1 MKSTHIWITLLAISL
16 LFNLMQVVYF
26 ATRTD
31 SRRVEQIETELSYQK
46 GLSAMHEEMNLDLY
60 EKIEK
65 MLAMEDTFLSDTLTL
80 RSPMGEAVLLR
91 ELMQNGPRLV
101 LYYSEVNCRTCI
113 NENLEK
119 IKALVGAVGEERIL
133 ILASGGRQQDM
144 QQLKRLNR
152 FGSDVLFQCGKLHLP
167 FEMESAPLLFR
178 LDDSLRTSMVFIPDK
193 EHPKSTD
200 YYFSLMQQRFQA
212 P

>member
-80 RSPMGEAVLLR
+80 RNPKGEAVLLG

-119 IKALVGAVGEERIL
+119 MKALAGAAGEEHIL

-152 FGSDVLFQCGKLHLP
+152 FDSDVLFQSGKLHLP
-167 FEMESAPLLFR
+167 FEMESAPLLFW
-178 LDDSLRTSMVFIPDK
+178 LDNSLRVSRVFIPDK
-193 EHPKSTD
+193 EHRQSTD
-200 YYFSLMQQRFQA
+200 YYFSLIQQHFLA